1 MSEGLPANGRDD
13 RPADRARRSRVAPP
27 PQRLGLSL
35 GDGDPRALLQQ
46 RLRLF
51 HLILFGLAGSLLVA
65 SASVNALRGLEVD
78 SARRLTYLLHGSV
91 VVVVGGTW
99 ILLGARELRSFP
111 LQIIDAVSLL
121 LVGLLTAGM
130 VALTDMR
137 FRPELSILLGMA
149 HVLVGRAALVPSSAL
164 RSTTIGLVALQPIV
178 IATYWNLRQEST
190 PPWLGPPSA
199 SLIMTMVWSLLIVGL
214 SVVTSRVIYGLR
226 RKVEQAMQLGQYTV
240 ERMIGRGG
248 MGAVYLARHSL
259 LRRPTALKVLETDAA
274 GAEAIARFEREVQT
288 TSQLTHPNTVA
299 IYDYGRT
306 PDACFYYAMEYLDGF
321 DLETLVGAEGPQPPG
336 RVAHILRQVCG
347 ALAEAH
353 GLGLVHRDIKP
364 ANIMLCQRGFQPDF
378 AKVLDFGLVR
388 TQTLGGPDL
397 STDSTL
403 RGTPLY
409 MAPECIL
416 AAGEIDARAD
426 IYSMGAVAYFL
437 LVGQPPFD
445 GATAMEVMARHVRET
460 PVAPSRR
467 GVHGVPGALEALV
480 LSCLE
485 KEAIMRPRTM
495 SALRDAVAAI
505 DIEPWTEA
513 DARAWWRERAHR
525 VREYR
530 SSRGRSDSSPM
541 TVMVD
546 MSQRQLP
553 ALESTQAVQ
562 AQ

>member
-1 MSEGLPANGRDD
+1 MSEVLPANSRDD
-13 RPADRARRSRVAPP
+13 RPAVQARRSRVAPP
-27 PQRLGLSL
+27 PQRLGLSSA
-35 GDGDPRALLQQ
+35 DGDPRSLLQQ

-51 HLILFGLAGSLLVA
+51 HLILFGLAGSLLIA
-65 SASVNALRGLEVD
+65 SVGVNALRGLD
-78 SARRLTYLLHGSV
+78 LDAARRLTYLLHGSAV
-91 VVVVGGTW
+91 IVVGGTW
-99 ILLGARELRSFP
+99 LLLGAREFRSFP

-130 VALTDMR
+130 VALSDMR
-137 FRPELSILLGMA
+137 FRPELGILLGMA

-164 RSTTIGLVALQPIV
+164 RSTTIGLVTLQPIV

-190 PPWLGPPSA
+190 PAWLGPASA
-199 SLIMTMVWSLLIVGL
+199 TMIMTIVWSLLIVGL
-214 SVVTSRVIYGLR
+214 SVATSRVIYGLR

-378 AKVLDFGLVR
+378 VKVLDFGLVR
-388 TQTLGGPDL
+388 MQTLGAPDL
-397 STDSTL
+397 STDQTL

-426 IYSMGAVAYFL
+426 IYSMGAVAYFM
-437 LVGQPPFD
+437 LVGEPPFD
-445 GATAMEVMARHVRET
+445 GTTAMEVMARHVRET
-460 PVAPSRR
+460 PVRPSLR
-467 GVHGVPGALEALV
+467 GRPVPGALEALV

-485 KEAIMRPRTM
+485 KEPIMRPRSM
-495 SALRDAVAAI
+495 AALREAVAMI
-505 DIEPWTEA
+505 ELEPWTEE

-525 VREYR
+525 VRDYR
-530 SSRGRSDSSPM
+530 SRRGRSDSSPT

-553 ALESTQAVQ
+553 ALDSTRVVQ